1 MHAVV
6 ADVDE
11 VGVVEQVGL
20 LHGVA
25 ARLSL
30 HRHREG
36 GVLRVEH
43 QGRGKAQAV
52 AGQPVLQ
59 AALVLG
65 DRKPPLQPDVEGR
78 GGEHHRAA
86 LHEELV
92 QGEHLLGFQFTG
104 RGHHQDV
111 RLRVHLAG
119 AQVHRQ
125 HPVLLL
131 EKALQ
136 ELEGVVRPGPAPLA
150 ARRRVRRG
158 GQGHGLEHP
167 LGETLERRGE
177 GGFHSGPVEFRG
189 QGHLHGLGAVVD
201 GQVEPER
208 LGGQQ
213 AGHHRLH
220 AEVAAEL
227 GCQLAALGLRVGKAE
242 GERVAALFFELL
254 EQRGQLGLELDEHL
268 GQPLVRRQVAAQPH
282 RRLDAGEQVAAAL
295 VAVEHLLDRPG
306 DVMLRVAQL
315 HVQAGVGVALHLDQV
330 LEGEG
335 LEFVAVLDEDVE
347 VRVGHRR
354 LMARG
359 GLERHRP
366 NGVLLARLLLQFG
379 PIVRVDDLHPHP
391 AAAGHLVLAQQV
403 AQLRLQGREQRVGLA
418 GEVAADQERLLQ
430 PAQVGAGGVRDR
442 VDAPLGEVGAQA
454 GQRRQPQVDG
464 QEVGRQQRCGQRPAP
479 VRRGGR
485 VAGPAPALEGV
496 HVQGEEHADQTERID
511 QVAQVDHPA
520 GDRVEP

>member
-1 MHAVV
+1 
-6 ADVDE
+6 
-11 VGVVEQVGL
+11 
-20 LHGVA
+20 
-25 ARLSL
+25 
-30 HRHREG
+30 
-36 GVLRVEH
+36 
-43 QGRGKAQAV
+43 
-52 AGQPVLQ
+52 
-59 AALVLG
+59 
-65 DRKPPLQPDVEGR
+65 
-78 GGEHHRAA
+78 
-86 LHEELV
+86 
-92 QGEHLLGFQFTG
+92 
-104 RGHHQDV
+104 
-111 RLRVHLAG
+111 
-119 AQVHRQ
+119 
-125 HPVLLL
+125 VLLL

-167 LGETLERRGE
+167 LGEALERRGE
-177 GGFHSGPVEFRG
+177 GGFHPGPVEFRG

-254 EQRGQLGLELDEHL
+254 EQRGQLGLEPDKHL
-268 GQPLVRRQVAAQPH
+268 GQLLVRRQVAAQPH
-282 RRLDAGEQVAAAL
+282 RRLHAGEQVAAAL

-330 LEGEG
+330 LEPEG
-335 LEFVAVLDEDVE
+335 LEFVAVFDEDVE
-347 VRVGHRR
+347 IGVGHRR
-354 LMARG
+354 LVARG

-366 NGVLLARLLLQFG
+366 DAILLARLLLQFG
-379 PIVRVDDLHPHP
+379 PIVRIDDLHPHP

-418 GEVAADQERLLQ
+418 GEVAADEERLLQ
-430 PAQVGAGGVRDR
+430 PAQVGAGGGRDR
-442 VDAPLGEVGAQA
+442 VDAPLGKVGAQA
-454 GQRRQPQVDG
+454 GQRRQPQVG
-464 QEVGRQQRCGQRPAP
+464 RQEVGREQHRGQRPAP

-485 VAGPAPALEGV
+485 VAGPAPPLEGV
-496 HVQGEEHADQTERID
+496 HIEGEEDTGQAERVD
-511 QVAQVDHPA
+511 QVAQVNHPA
-520 GDRVEP
+520 GDRVET